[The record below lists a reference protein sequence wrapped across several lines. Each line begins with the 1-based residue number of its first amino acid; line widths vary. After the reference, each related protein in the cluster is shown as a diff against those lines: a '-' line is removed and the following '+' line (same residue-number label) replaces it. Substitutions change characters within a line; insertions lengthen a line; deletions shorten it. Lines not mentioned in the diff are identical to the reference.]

1 MDDTKQAGQELPS
14 GRFVLRIDPRLHAAL
29 RAAAAASGLSLNQH
43 CALKL
48 ASPGAAATGPA
59 AEALARA
66 SAMTGETLVGVVAY
80 GSWAR
85 GEMATESD
93 VDLLVIVGGEV
104 RLEREL
110 YRRWDASP
118 VRWDGHPVEPHFVHL
133 PDREDRASGLW
144 AEAAVDGVVL
154 FERDLRVSRW
164 LVQVRRRIAAGR
176 LVRQRSG
183 GQPYWVEAA

>member
-1 MDDTKQAGQELPS
+1 MDDTKEAGQELPS
-14 GRFVLRIDPRLHAAL
+14 GRFVLRIDRRLHAAL

-48 ASPGAAATGPA
+48 ASPGSAATGPA
-59 AEALARA
+59 ADALARA
-66 SAMTGETLVGVVAY
+66 VAVAGETLVGVVAF

-85 GEMATESD
+85 DEMAAGSD
-93 VDLLVIVGGEV
+93 VDLLVIMGEEV

-118 VRWDGHPVEPHFVHL
+118 VGWSGHPVEPHFVHL
-133 PDREDRASGLW
+133 PDREDRVSGLW

-154 FERDLRVSRW
+154 FERALTVSRW

-176 LVRQRSG
+176 LVRQRSY